1 MAFSS
6 RRPYGASLP
15 GSEDGATQ
23 PQLWFAAVAVA
34 PSGALSGDP
43 SFAPVYLPQQNSA
56 LPEPVD
62 GGAAS
67 TAPAAGAGTPKGN
80 HIPQWVVKYVPIT
93 PVIPR

>member
-6 RRPYGASLP
+6 RRPYGATLT
-15 GSEDGATQ
+15 GSEDGSTQ
-23 PQLWFAAVAVA
+23 PQLWFAAVAVS
-34 PSGALSGDP
+34 PDGTLSGDP

-62 GGAAS
+62 GGVASAAPS
-67 TAPAAGAGTPKGN
+67 SGPSMPKGN

-93 PVIPR
+93 PVIVK